1 MWLMPLST
9 LLSPH
14 HDWQA
19 SPKMPTCKFC
29 PRNMLPYTAKRTL
42 QMESEKVKV
51 AQSCPTLC
59 DPMDYNPCSP
69 WDSPG
74 QNTGVGSLSLL
85 QRIFS
90 TQGLNPGLPHCRQ
103 TLTNWA
109 TKEVLADGSW
119 RSWEKW
125 FIQNFQGGLNQN
137 TGTLKSVEAI
147 PRGGQRETRSF
158 QRQDAA
164 NFEDQQKGPW
174 TEEAEQLLESG
185 KGKESSPLSES
196 PKRNTT
202 LLIPRF
208 WPSELKTAR
217 SWNGVALRRHRVC
230 GHLQLK
236 P

>member
-1 MWLMPLST
+1 MWALWSIALMYQMLASVGCSSLFWFSTHIPLYASNWWLQHLPIWPQGMWLMPLST

-59 DPMDYNPCSP
+59 DPMDYMGCSP

-85 QRIFS
+85 QGIFS

-109 TKEVLADGSW
+109 TRKSLQMEAEDLEKSGLSRISKEVSIKTQAP
-119 RSWEKW
+119 
-125 FIQNFQGGLNQN
+125 
-137 TGTLKSVEAI
+137 LKV
-147 PRGGQRETRSF
+147 
-158 QRQDAA
+158 
-164 NFEDQQKGPW
+164 
-174 TEEAEQLLESG
+174 
-185 KGKESSPLSES
+185 
-196 PKRNTT
+196 
-202 LLIPRF
+202 
-208 WPSELKTAR
+208 
-217 SWNGVALRRHRVC
+217 
-230 GHLQLK
+230 
-236 P
+236 